1 MAEKEENFF
10 STEETLLN
18 LPSGDL
24 RIHASSDFSS
34 TMKAQQTEIAN
45 NSVEAKSESILEPSN
60 KEIKTTEETISKTA
74 VNHFFKMFYDSYM
87 ANNDSDLKYRLG
99 KVLSVVP
106 KTFKMQTTSN
116 FKSKFNVETGYGKI
130 NIANQYFL
138 NHFFSSFQPLE
149 AEES

>member
-10 STEETLLN
+10 STEEALLN

-24 RIHASSDFSS
+24 RIHASSDFAS

-45 NSVEAKSESILEPSN
+45 NSVEAKSESILEPSSQ
-60 KEIKTTEETISKTA
+60 EIKTTEEAISKTA
-74 VNHFFKMFYDSYM
+74 INHFFKMFYDSYM

-116 FKSKFNVETGYGKI
+116 FKSK
-130 NIANQYFL
+130 L
-138 NHFFSSFQPLE
+138 S
-149 AEES
+149 